1 MSGKH
6 KPIRRRK
13 RPAMASPEDAAR
25 ALGFSRNVI
34 YALLKAEALPAS
46 HVGKRYWIAW
56 ATIDRIM
63 SGELRLSMA
72 A

>member
-1 MSGKH
+1 MKR
-6 KPIRRRK
+6 KPIRPRAK
-13 RPAMASPEDAAR
+13 RAAMASPEDAAR

-34 YALLKAEALPAS
+34 YALLRTEVLPAS

-56 ATIDRIM
+56 TTIDRITN
-63 SGELRLSMA
+63 GELRLSMA